1 MLKDFG
7 FFFRGFFF
15 FGGDLYFCMVKYAQF
30 KEKKLFKKNYFRLLA
45 QFF

>member
-1 MLKDFG
+1 MILVSFLED
-7 FFFRGFFF
+7 FFF